1 MNKRVTLKIALILFL
16 GILATIESFAHPGR
30 TDSNGGHWDYSTG
43 TYHYHNGKTNQD
55 LSDEETEMIFTD
67 TADYAGEIKS
77 LKAQVETL
85 EEDVRKKRIFNRGVG
100 N

>member
-1 MNKRVTLKIALILFL
+1 MKKKIIYLFL
-16 GILATIESFAHPGR
+16 IIILITNVSFAHPGR